1 MADGDILFVVMTS
14 GSLDTVWSTP
24 EAAINRQKNIHG
36 GYSYIAVRP
45 VGFTKETDACRE
57 ARLALRLLENQQNM

>member
-1 MADGDILFVVMTS
+1 MSDGDIVYVVMTS

-24 EAAINRQKNIHG
+24 EAAMDRQNSIHG

-45 VGFTKETDACRE
+45 VGLTRENNACRA
-57 ARLALRLLENQQNM
+57 ARTALRLMGNQREK

>member
-1 MADGDILFVVMTS
+1 MSDGSIVYVVMTS

-24 EAAINRQKNIHG
+24 EAAIDRQRSIHG

-45 VGFTKETDACRE
+45 IGFTKETDTCKA
-57 ARLALRLLENQQNM
+57 ARLALRLLENQLDK